1 MFVGCR
7 HVDEIILSLI
17 LDILT
22 DLLQLEVCCLGFI
35 GHISGDKWK
44 GHMDIMEDSV
54 EHCAWV
60 VMGRKLL
67 WC

>member
-22 DLLQLEVCCLGFI
+22 DLLKLEVCCLGFI
-35 GHISGDKWK
+35 VHISGDKWK

-54 EHCAWV
+54 EH
-60 VMGRKLL
+60 
-67 WC
+67 